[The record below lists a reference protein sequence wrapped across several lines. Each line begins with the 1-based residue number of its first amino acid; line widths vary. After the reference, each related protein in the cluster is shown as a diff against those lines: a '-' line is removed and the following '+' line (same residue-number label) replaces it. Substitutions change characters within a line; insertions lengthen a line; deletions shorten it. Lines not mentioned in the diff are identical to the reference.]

1 MRKLGE
7 PLEAFPYRLSVIS
20 PTFIPTCSRAEQKQ
34 AALEAREAAL
44 AASGHEPVTGGQKK
58 RKREREESVA
68 TGDGESVRP
77 SGNRKKNRGGDD
89 D

>member
-1 MRKLGE
+1 MSRSRRHEMTWMLTRTRFAN
-7 PLEAFPYRLSVIS
+7 LL
-20 PTFIPTCSRAEQKQ
+20 SRAEQKQ
-34 AALEAREAAL
+34 AALEAQQAAL
-44 AASGHEPVTGGQKK
+44 AASGHETGTTQKK

-77 SGNRKKNRGGDD
+77 AGNRKKNRVVDD

>member
-1 MRKLGE
+1 MLHELPCILHSHTDPSLLR
-7 PLEAFPYRLSVIS
+7 PDR
-20 PTFIPTCSRAEQKQ
+20 RAEAKQ
-34 AALEAREAAL
+34 AAIEAQKEAMA
-44 AASGHEPVTGGQKK
+44 AASQDAVPPKK

>member
-1 MRKLGE
+1 M
-7 PLEAFPYRLSVIS
+7 
-20 PTFIPTCSRAEQKQ
+20 
-34 AALEAREAAL
+34 AAANQDAV
-44 AASGHEPVTGGQKK
+44 PPKK

>member
-1 MRKLGE
+1 M
-7 PLEAFPYRLSVIS
+7 SSSS
-20 PTFIPTCSRAEQKQ
+20 PASFTTLRADSNLTTGLDRRAEAKQ
-34 AALEAREAAL
+34 AAIEAQKEAM
-44 AASGHEPVTGGQKK
+44 AAANQDSVPPKK